1 MSRLAKS
8 VAGTT
13 LALFVLA
20 VAARAQESAVPPD
33 KLPRPV
39 PEAAKKR
46 FPKAEVKGASKETT
60 DGKTVYEITFK
71 QDGKNIDVTL
81 TAEGKITLIEKE
93 VAFKDLPRP
102 VAETLNKKYPNAKYS
117 IIEEVIKVEGGKETL
132 EYYEAHLTTADK
144 KVMEAEV
151 LPDGKLKGETE
162 VKEEKKDEKKKDK

>member
-1 MSRLAKS
+1 MRS
-8 VAGTT
+8 
-13 LALFVLA
+13 LALLA
-20 VAARAQESAVPPD
+20 VLIPAGPGLAADPDAHWSLRPRTRPAVPE
-33 KLPRPV
+33 V
-39 PEAAKKR
+39 HN
-46 FPKAEVKGASKETT
+46 PKAEVKGASKETT
-60 DGKTVYEITFK
+60 DGKTVYEVTLK

-81 TAEGKITLIEKE
+81 TPGGKITLIEKE

-117 IIEEVIKVEGGKETL
+117 IIEEVIKVEGTKETL

-144 KVMEAEV
+144 KAIEAEV

>member
-1 MSRLAKS
+1 MRRLTWIP
-8 VAGTT
+8 VVTVVLVMAGPG
-13 LALFVLA
+13 
-20 VAARAQESAVPPD
+20 RAQEEKVPLDKVPKAVTET
-33 KLPRPV
+33 LT
-39 PEAAKKR
+39 KR

-60 DGKTVYEITFK
+60 DGKTVYEVTLK

-81 TAEGKITLIEKE
+81 TPGGKITLIEKE

-117 IIEEVIKVEGGKETL
+117 IIEEVIKVEGTKETL

-144 KVMEAEV
+144 KAIEAEV